1 MSFPSA
7 SNGRA
12 PSRHPSHLLS
22 SVEPQQPLSLNPQD
36 TLSPNFRDTY
46 SDAPGRSV
54 TLPNP
59 GSSLA
64 SHPQVPQDPDQDVH
78 PSSSHLHF
86 MIGGSI
92 QSQDLGTTPSY
103 LLEGPHAVSATDATA
118 LCQTSYP
125 PSCRC
130 IAHPTIPSAGPSRFG
145 GGQPTPHPWNNNIA
159 QPGPVMAAPA
169 PTPALAPPPSTS
181 LPLQPFNLDPRE
193 FPPFLAAP
201 STQAQA
207 LEIPNVTGWP
217 RSPGGRT
224 STSTRVPPRPR
235 GPRTPHR
242 APLVRVEDQV
252 EWVRPRV
259 LKVTLWLNWSP
270 NAEAEAHDPWD

>member
-1 MSFPSA
+1 MSFTSA
-7 SNGRA
+7 SNDRT
-12 PSRHPSHLLS
+12 PSRHPSHLPS
-22 SVEPQQPLSLNPQD
+22 SVEPQQLLYLDHQD
-36 TLSPNFRDTY
+36 TLYPNFEDTRL
-46 SDAPGRSV
+46 DGPRLSV

-59 GSSLA
+59 DSFLA
-64 SHPQVPQDPDQDVH
+64 SPPQVPRDPDQNDH
-78 PSSSHLHF
+78 PSSSHLPF
-86 MIGGSI
+86 TIGGSS
-92 QSQDLGTTPSY
+92 QSQGFGLSGTTPSY
-103 LLEGPHAVSATDATA
+103 LFEGPHAVSATDATT
-118 LCQTSYP
+118 LYQTSYP

-145 GGQPTPHPWNNNIA
+145 GGQPTPHSWNNIA
-159 QPGPVMAAPA
+159 QPGLVMVAPA

-181 LPLQPFNLDPRE
+181 LPLQPFNSDPRE
-193 FPPFLAAP
+193 FPPFPAAP

-207 LEIPNVTGWP
+207 LDIPNVTGWP
-217 RSPGGRT
+217 CSPGGRT
-224 STSTRVPPRPR
+224 PTSTR
-235 GPRTPHR
+235 GPRSRHR